1 MGSPGFRDMT
11 ALELRSLGV
20 VIDSVF
26 GVWVEELP
34 PTQRHLGDIEKFDR
48 ICVASAPEV
57 IPTFNY
63 LVSKGTHVRPLGDQN
78 PHVIAW
84 RKSAMPIVVQ

>member
-11 ALELRSLGV
+11 ALELNSLGV
-20 VIDSVF
+20 VVDSVF

-34 PTQRHLGDIEKFDR
+34 LTQRRLGDIEKFER
-48 ICVASAPEV
+48 ICVASAPV
-57 IPTFNY
+57 VVPTCNY

-78 PHVIAW
+78 PHVIAS
-84 RKSAMPIVVQ
+84 RKKAIPIIVQ